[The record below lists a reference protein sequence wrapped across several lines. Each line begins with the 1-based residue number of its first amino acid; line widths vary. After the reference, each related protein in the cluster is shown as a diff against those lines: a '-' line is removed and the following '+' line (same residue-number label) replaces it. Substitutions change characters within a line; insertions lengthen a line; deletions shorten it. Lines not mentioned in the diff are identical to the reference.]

1 MSVQG
6 IEKIKIPVR
15 PSELT
20 FGVIE
25 KYLPKIFDKF
35 VDIRRKIRKDY
46 DFYRLDHPILNKTR
60 AFQDNTINNKILVP
74 SVKSMVDWKVGYVH
88 GNPISYAQSKIEQ
101 TDDIEY
107 LNKYDRDINKS
118 AIDVKVYTWAIA
130 TGVGYYFVEP
140 KSTVFD
146 SDVEAPYNVYH
157 IESDRCAKVYSSYLG
172 EAPLFDIIYTTH
184 KKVENDMEYEFDVLD
199 VYLADQVLT
208 YERISEYSNMNFAHK
223 TTQSRGIAKPLPLIE
238 KRADEAGIGIVSLC
252 RSMQIA
258 LDQIMSNG
266 LDNIEEVVN
275 QIFVYKNID
284 LGKDA
289 DEMATNHNNMVTNGA
304 IVVKDS
310 SPDAKADV
318 DTIKPDLNLTQF
330 MEIYNVLNKA
340 LHDTAGVP
348 MEQSNTNSGGT
359 TKSGSEVANGY
370 ENAYNRAMKEKN
382 ILLEADTELLKKML
396 WICKNSQGNKINNVS
411 ASDIEIKYNFNITD
425 NILIKTQSFGTLITY
440 MPPDMALRICRLSND
455 PEREGKRIEDYMA
468 KTKQESQANT
478 NQNINEVNS

>member
-15 PSELT
+15 PSEVG

-25 KYLPKIFDKF
+25 KYLPKIFEKF
-35 VDIRRKIRKDY
+35 LEIRRKIKKDY

-60 AFQDNTINNKILVP
+60 AFQDSVINNKILVP

-107 LNKYDRDINKS
+107 LNKYDRDTSKS
-118 AIDVKVYTWAIA
+118 AVDVKTYTWAIA
-130 TGVGYYFVEP
+130 TGVGYYFIEP
-140 KSTVFD
+140 KSQEYDTEA
-146 SDVEAPYNVYH
+146 EAPYNLYH
-157 IESDRCAKVYSSYLG
+157 IESDRCVKVYSSYLG
-172 EAPLFDIIYTTH
+172 EPALFDIIYTTH
-184 KKVENDMEYEFDVLD
+184 KKVENDREYEFDVLD
-199 VYLADQVLT
+199 VYLTDKVLT
-208 YERISEYSNMNFAHK
+208 YEKPNEFSAFKHK
-223 TTQSRGIAKPLPLIE
+223 LTQSRGMAKPLPLVE
-238 KRADEAGIGIVSLC
+238 KRADETGIGLVSLC

-258 LDQIMSNG
+258 IDQILSNG

-284 LGKDA
+284 LGETPA
-289 DEMATNHNNMVTNGA
+289 EMADNHNNMVTNGA

-318 DTIKPDLNLTQF
+318 GTIKPELNLTQF
-330 MEIYNVLNKA
+330 MEIYTVVNKA
-340 LHDTAGVP
+340 LHDSAGVP

-382 ILLEADTELLKKML
+382 ILLEADNELLKKVL
-396 WICKNSQGNKINNVS
+396 WICKNSQKNKINNIS

-425 NILIKTQSFGTLITY
+425 NILIKTQSFGTLINY

-468 KTKQESQANT
+468 TLKESQEKP
-478 NQNINEVNS
+478 NQNITE

>member
-15 PSELT
+15 PSEIS

-35 VDIRRKIRKDY
+35 VETRRKIKKDY
-46 DFYRLDHPILNKTR
+46 DFYRLDHPILDKTR
-60 AFQDNTINNKILVP
+60 VFQDTKINNKILVP

-130 TGVGYYFVEP
+130 TGVGYYFIEP
-140 KSTVFD
+140 KSTTFD
-146 SDVEAPYNVYH
+146 SKNEAPYNVYH

-172 EAPLFDIIYTTH
+172 ETPLFDIVYTTH
-184 KKVENDMEYEFDVLD
+184 KKVDNGREYEFDVLD
-199 VYLADQVLT
+199 VYLTDKVMT
-208 YERISEYSNMNFAHK
+208 YEKPNELSQINFTHK
-223 TTQSRGIAKPLPLIE
+223 ITQSRGLPKPLPLIE
-238 KRADEAGIGIVSLC
+238 KRADEAGIGVVSLC

-258 LDQIMSNG
+258 LDRIMSNG

-275 QIFVYKNID
+275 QIFVYKNVN
-284 LGKDA
+284 LGETA
-289 DEMATNHNNMVTNGA
+289 EEMAENHTNMVTNGA
-304 IVVKDS
+304 IVVKDN
-310 SPDAKADV
+310 SPDAKASV
-318 DTIKPDLNLTQF
+318 ETIKPELNLTQF

-348 MEQSNTNSGGT
+348 MEQSDTNSGGT

-396 WICKNSQGNKINNVS
+396 WICKNSTGNKINNVS

-455 PEREGKRIEDYMA
+455 PEREGKRIEDYME
-468 KTKQESQANT
+468 KIKQESQQNN
-478 NQNINEVNS
+478 NQNINEGNS